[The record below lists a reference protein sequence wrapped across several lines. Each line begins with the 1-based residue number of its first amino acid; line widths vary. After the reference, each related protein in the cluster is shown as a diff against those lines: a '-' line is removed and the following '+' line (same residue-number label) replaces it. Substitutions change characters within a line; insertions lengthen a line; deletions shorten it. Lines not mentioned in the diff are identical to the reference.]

1 MKDSEDSMLDPIYNI
16 KAVARMT
23 GLPPVTI
30 RAWER
35 RYGIPNPERGNQGYR
50 LYSEED
56 LQVLQW
62 LKERVDTGMSIS
74 RAVQL
79 LTDLRAKGKDPL
91 TAHPTIA
98 QEQPTSLQQVRS
110 ALQAALIQFQ
120 DQRAT
125 DLLRHS
131 LAIYPIDQVIE
142 EVIEPVQRAIGE
154 AWHRGEMNIASE
166 HFVTNFFTQHLMGI
180 ISSSPP
186 PVRPGIILAACAP
199 NEMHQVGLLS
209 LVVMLRWRGWDV
221 KYLGADLSLERLDE
235 SIKTLRPWMLLFSA
249 TLPQSLN
256 FISELPAFLQKLPHP
271 HPLVVVGG
279 QAFSALPDLPE
290 GVHLVQ
296 AAGLQASTQKI
307 ESLMQANRSTPYAS

>member
-1 MKDSEDSMLDPIYNI
+1 MKDSEDSMLEPIYNI
-16 KAVARMT
+16 KAAARMT

-35 RYGIPNPERGNQGYR
+35 RYGIPSPERGNQGYR

-62 LKERVDTGMSIS
+62 LKERVDSGMSIS

-91 TAHPTIA
+91 ASRPIITP
-98 QEQPTSLQQVRS
+98 EQPTSLQQVRS
-110 ALQAALIQFQ
+110 NLQAALIQFQ
-120 DQRAT
+120 DHHAT
-125 DLLRHS
+125 DLLRHA

-142 EVIEPVQRAIGE
+142 EIIEPVQRAIGE
-154 AWHRGEMNIASE
+154 AWHRGEINIASE
-166 HFVTNFFTQHLMGI
+166 HFCTNFFTQHLMGI

-186 PVRPGIILAACAP
+186 SVRPGIILAACAP

-256 FISELPAFLQKLPHP
+256 FISELPAFFDKLPHP

-279 QAFSALPDLPE
+279 QAFSARPGLPD
-290 GVHLVQ
+290 GVHLIK
-296 AAGLQASTQKI
+296 AAGLQASVQQI
-307 ESLMQANRSTPYAS
+307 ENLLQSNRSSPYSS